1 MDEMLEKRNYLKI
14 LRSYGV
20 QYNDV
25 NILTLIASEQ
35 DKTLKDILELIP
47 IENRDKTVPRVLFK
61 AVSK

>member
-1 MDEMLEKRNYLKI
+1 M